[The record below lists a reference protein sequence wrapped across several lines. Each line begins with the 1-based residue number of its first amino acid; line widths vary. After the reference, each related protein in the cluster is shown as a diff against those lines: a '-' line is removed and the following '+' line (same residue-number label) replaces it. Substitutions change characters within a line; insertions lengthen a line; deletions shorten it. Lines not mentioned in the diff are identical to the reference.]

1 MNTPHASDRDA
12 SEPGRFQDITFT
24 ADADQSE
31 QKYLRLLP
39 DAFNQADAHDLILG
53 LHGHGADRHQ
63 FAAETRA
70 ECAAFRDFAR
80 QHRMIAITPD
90 YRATTSWMG
99 PLAEADMLQI
109 MASLRREFNLRRVF
123 LAGASMGGTSAL
135 TFAALH
141 PEATAGVTAMNPHAN
156 HLEYTN
162 FQDAI
167 AASFGGAKRQ
177 IPLEYK
183 RRSAEYWPETL
194 AMPVAL
200 TTGGRDQD
208 VPPASALRLAG
219 VLRQLG
225 HPCLL
230 IHRPEGGHSTT
241 YEDAMAALAFMLNPV
256 FTPVTP

>member
-1 MNTPHASDRDA
+1 MKIVSDRTA
-12 SEPGRFQDITFT
+12 SEPGRFQEITFT
-24 ADADQSE
+24 ADADQTE

-39 DAFNQADAHDLILG
+39 DACTGEEAHDLIIG

-63 FAAETRA
+63 FAAEARA
-70 ECAAFRDFAR
+70 ECTAFRDFAR

-99 PLAEADMLQI
+99 PLAEADMMQI
-109 MASLRREFNLRRVF
+109 IAALRREFNLRRVF

-141 PEATAGVTAMNPHAN
+141 PEAVAGVTALNPHAN

-167 AASFGGAKRQ
+167 AASFGGTKRQ

-183 RRSAEYWPETL
+183 RRSAEYWPEKL

-200 TTGGRDQD
+200 TTGGRDLD
-208 VPPASALRLAG
+208 VPPASAQRLAG
-219 VLRQLG
+219 ILQQQLG
-225 HPCLL
+225 RPVLL

-241 YEDAMAALAFMLNPV
+241 YEDAMAALAW
-256 FTPVTP
+256 TIHGA

>member
-1 MNTPHASDRDA
+1 MEIVSDRNA
-12 SEPGRFQDITFT
+12 SEPGRFLEITFT

-39 DAFNQADAHDLILG
+39 HAFNGEEEHDLIIG

-99 PLAEADMLQI
+99 PLAEADMMQI
-109 MASLRREFNLRRVF
+109 IAALRREFNLRRVF

-141 PEATAGVTAMNPHAN
+141 PETVAGVTALNPHAN
-156 HLEYTN
+156 HLEYSN

-167 AASFGGAKRQ
+167 AASFGGAKWQ

-183 RRSAEYWPETL
+183 RRSAEYWPEKL

-219 VLRQLG
+219 ILQRLG
-225 HPCLL
+225 RPVLL
-230 IHRPEGGHSTT
+230 IHRPDGGHSTT
-241 YEDAMAALAFMLNPV
+241 YEDALAALAFMLNPV
-256 FTPVTP
+256 FTPVPP